1 MKAQDHGVPPLSAV
15 ARIKFIV
22 KDSNDNRP
30 VFAQNAFNFVVTENI
45 ESNFLIGKVYA
56 EDKDF
61 GANAKITYQ
70 FKSAS
75 RAFTIDGPSGMIFNF

>member
-1 MKAQDHGVPPLSAV
+1 MPSLSAV
-15 ARIKFIV
+15 ARLKFIV

-30 VFAQNAFNFVVTENI
+30 VFVQNAFNFVVTENV
-45 ESNFLIGKVYA
+45 ESNYLIGRVSA
-56 EDKDF
+56 EDKDS

-75 RAFTIDGPSGMIFNF
+75 RAFTIDGPTGMIFNF

>member
-1 MKAQDHGVPPLSAV
+1 MPPLSAV

-30 VFAQNAFNFVVTENI
+30 VFVQNAFNFVVTENV
-45 ESNFLIGKVYA
+45 ESNFLIGKVSA
-56 EDKDF
+56 EDKDS

-70 FKSAS
+70 FKSSS
-75 RAFTIDGPSGMIFNF
+75 RAFTIDGPTGMIFNF

>member
-15 ARIKFIV
+15 ARIKFNV

-30 VFAQNAFNFVVTENI
+30 VFAQNAFNFVVTENV
-45 ESNFLIGKVYA
+45 EANHLVGKVSA
-56 EDKDF
+56 EDKDE

-75 RAFTIDGPSGMIFNF
+75 RAFTIDGPTGMIFNF